1 MADGLVRL
9 EGRSLELG
17 LARPGRKGN
26 RAGAPSRMP
35 ANHGENIA
43 WPEQI
48 AALAGFLPSILVC
61 A

>member
-1 MADGLVRL
+1 MQ
-9 EGRSLELG
+9 LG

-26 RAGAPSRMP
+26 QGSARFRMP

-43 WPEQI
+43 FWTRV
-48 AALAGFLPSILVC
+48 AAHTGFPPFILLS